1 MANTTAIPISDV
13 VWNPEFDAEGRL
25 MSSTD
30 SPLNLRW
37 EYLPLLILLALAP
50 IGCDSLG
57 SGGGGG
63 NQTISTGPGQAVIPT
78 QELEN
83 LGATEE
89 SLAPP
94 PKAKTKRAR

>member
-1 MANTTAIPISDV
+1 
-13 VWNPEFDAEGRL
+13 

-30 SPLNLRW
+30 SPSSLRLRW
-37 EYLPLLILLALAP
+37 ESVPLLILLTLGP
-50 IGCDSLG
+50 IGCDRLG
-57 SGGGGG
+57 GAGGGG

-94 PKAKTKRAR
+94 PKAKHKPAR